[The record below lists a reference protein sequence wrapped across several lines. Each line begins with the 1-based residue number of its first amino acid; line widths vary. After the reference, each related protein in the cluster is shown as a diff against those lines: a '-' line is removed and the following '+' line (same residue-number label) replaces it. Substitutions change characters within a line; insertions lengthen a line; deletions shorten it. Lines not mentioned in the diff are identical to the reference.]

1 MKMSDELAYSIRH
14 TYEHARMHRCTC
26 MQTDTDGRG
35 VPWHAIVLSAETRPF
50 FTSCYHLG
58 V

>member
-1 MKMSDELAYSIRH
+1 MSDELAYSITHR
-14 TYEHARMHRCTC
+14 YENARMHRCTY
-26 MQTDTDGRG
+26 MQTDTDGCG
-35 VPWHAIVLSAETRPF
+35 IPWHAIVMSAETRPF